1 MIIIGDRILVHA
13 TIVKLSYYKII
24 CYLAWRLWVALAA
37 MARAAVAGPAL
48 GAAVCAEGPAGG
60 SAAEPG

>member
-37 MARAAVAGPAL
+37 MVRAAVRGPAV
-48 GAAVCAEGPAGG
+48 GAAVVAGPAGG
-60 SAAEPG
+60 SAAEPE